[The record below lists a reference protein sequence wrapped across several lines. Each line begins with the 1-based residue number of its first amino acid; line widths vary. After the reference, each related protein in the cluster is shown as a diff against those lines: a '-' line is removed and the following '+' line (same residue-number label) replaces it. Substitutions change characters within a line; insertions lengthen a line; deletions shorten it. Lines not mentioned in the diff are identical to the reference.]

1 MLNEFPKASGVKV
14 DDEFLAH
21 WDRIHAVRDDVKKAL
36 EQARKQ
42 KVIGASLDAKVQLF
56 CTGELYDFVKSVEAE
71 LLPVL
76 IVSAVEVV
84 NGGTGE
90 YTEVALENFSVTVSH
105 AEGEKC
111 ARCWMYSDT
120 VGKDAAHP
128 DVCERCA
135 HVLA

>member
-1 MLNEFPKASGVKV
+1 M
-14 DDEFLAH
+14 
-21 WDRIHAVRDDVKKAL
+21 KKAL

-42 KVIGASLDAKVQLF
+42 KVIGSSLDAKVQLF
-56 CTGELYDFVKSVEAE
+56 CTGELYDFVKSVEKE

-84 NGGTGE
+84 NGGTGA
-90 YTEVALENFSVTVSH
+90 YTDVALEGFSVTVTH
-105 AEGEKC
+105 AEGDKC

-120 VGKDAAHP
+120 VGTDAAHP